1 MQLNFVPNAAHGIPC
16 CGRPCASRLLCGT
29 FAREAEF
36 SAWVQA
42 LPVYLIVCAAM
53 SSFLIETH
61 ETLPDTSA
69 ITLTCLLVLIGMKYV
84 TLTLMPVKP
93 YMTYGD

>member
-1 MQLNFVPNAAHGIPC
+1 
-16 CGRPCASRLLCGT
+16 
-29 FAREAEF
+29 
-36 SAWVQA
+36 
-42 LPVYLIVCAAM
+42 M
-53 SSFLIETH
+53 SSFFVEREMPLT
-61 ETLPDTSA
+61 DTSA